1 MIGCCKGLH
10 YINMDE
16 YKAATAENVGNDLRI
31 GYGSLFV

>member
-1 MIGCCKGLH
+1 LDVARDFI
-10 YINMDE
+10 IE